1 MSGYECKPSRKMQEV
16 QLQFSVLDLIKKSL
30 EMPTD
35 SVITN
40 WSLMVANCL
49 SCCLCLWSDVEL

>member
-1 MSGYECKPSRKMQEV
+1 MQEV

-49 SCCLCLWSDVEL
+49 CLWSDVEL